1 MMARWKPAREWRRK
15 RGMAAHAF
23 ARSRSCTPLS
33 RLCAGALLL
42 LGSCG
47 PDQAPEEPSPGTP
60 QEPAASAP
68 AQGGARSARGA
79 EVSPAPL
86 TGDEPYESAEL
97 GALHGA
103 ILFTGKA
110 PERFALGAGELPEC
124 KHHSEVDQRSN
135 VVIVEDG
142 KLAGVFVYLKSGYD
156 RARIPPAP
164 ATPVTLDQ
172 RGCMYLPRVLGLQLG
187 QKLLVANGD
196 PATHNVNLSAKRNKG
211 SNRSMGAGQP
221 PLEFQF
227 DKREERIV
235 VKCDIHPWMGAAVFV
250 EEHPWFAVSDAH
262 GAFRIRDVPPG
273 EYVVEGVHEILGDVA
288 GRVTVTAGRSTG
300 FTLTL
305 AD

>member
-1 MMARWKPAREWRRK
+1 MVVDAR
-15 RGMAAHAF
+15 
-23 ARSRSCTPLS
+23 ARSLPCTRLS
-33 RLCAGALLL
+33 RLGVLLL
-42 LGSCG
+42 LGGLGSGCG
-47 PDQAPEEPSPGTP
+47 PDQTPEEPSRAAPP
-60 QEPAASAP
+60 EPAASAP
-68 AQGGARSARGA
+68 AQDAAPSARG
-79 EVSPAPL
+79 PAVAPATL
-86 TGDEPYESAEL
+86 TGDEPYESTEL

-110 PERFALGAGELPEC
+110 PERFVLGADNLPEC
-124 KHHSEVDQRSN
+124 KHHPEVDQRSN
-135 VVIVEDG
+135 VVVVEEG
-142 KLAGVFVYLKSGYD
+142 KLAGVFVHLKSGYD

-164 ATPVTLDQ
+164 ATPVTLEQ
-172 RGCMYLPRVLGLQLG
+172 QGCMYVPRVLGLQLG

-196 PATHNVNLSAKRNKG
+196 PATHNVNFGARRNKS

-221 PLEFQF
+221 PLEFQL
-227 DKREERIV
+227 DKTEQRIA
-235 VKCDIHPWMGAAVFV
+235 VKCDIHPWMGASVFV

-273 EYVVEGVHEILGDVA
+273 DYVVEAVHEILGEVT